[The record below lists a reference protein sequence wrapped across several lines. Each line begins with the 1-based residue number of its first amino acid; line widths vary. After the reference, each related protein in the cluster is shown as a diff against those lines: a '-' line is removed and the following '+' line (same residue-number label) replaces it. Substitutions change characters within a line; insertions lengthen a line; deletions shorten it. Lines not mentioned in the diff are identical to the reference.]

1 MKSNKTINLKKNN
14 INNSNNVDHKN
25 KKTISLKDIQFI
37 KNSNNIVVSY
47 DANVHDDRYF
57 LLVSHLIMQTAI
69 NEVDLSFCKGDL
81 EMIIFENSGCIT
93 MVVEYLHGLIDE
105 FVVTKNL
112 NDLSSYGRGGKSNLQ
127 IEASIKNKIK

>member
-1 MKSNKTINLKKNN
+1 
-14 INNSNNVDHKN
+14 
-25 KKTISLKDIQFI
+25 
-37 KNSNNIVVSY
+37 
-47 DANVHDDRYF
+47 
-57 LLVSHLIMQTAI
+57 MQTAI

-112 NDLSSYGRGGKSNLQ
+112 NDLILTVEAGNQ
-127 IEASIKNKIK
+127 IYKQKLPLKIK